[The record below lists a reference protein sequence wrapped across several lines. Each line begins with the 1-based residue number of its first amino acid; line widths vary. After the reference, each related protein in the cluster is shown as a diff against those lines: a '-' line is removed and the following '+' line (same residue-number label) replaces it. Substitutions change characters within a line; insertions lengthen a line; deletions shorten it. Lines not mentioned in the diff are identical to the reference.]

1 MDKHILNRIFQG
13 LFFSCFLWIY
23 ASIIFTNSGNKPWIS
38 LLAGIV
44 ILISGI
50 GIAYFCKTVVIRWR
64 PQVIHIIFAG
74 ISVIILTLL
83 IYFAFSLKSFPDWDA
98 GGIYQEAIA
107 PFTGKYL
114 SYNYFAIYPN
124 NIFLFLIYKIYYKMI
139 FFITG
144 STDIIYIELLNVAAI
159 FISIIFL
166 YLIAVKLWGAHMGL
180 FTGIICLFFAPFY
193 TYTAY
198 YYTDSFSLPF
208 VTISIYLYLC
218 AVNSKKEI
226 SKYLSLIGA
235 GIILALGF
243 KLKAT
248 IAIILVA
255 IVIHLFLNQKIRTAL
270 IYIGV
275 TIASFIVVLFSYNAA
290 VKQLNIVSEE
300 EAYSYQM
307 PYTHWLMMGLT
318 GDGGFNLDDVKYTQ
332 SFPNIDEKKAAN
344 IEVIKQRLSD
354 YGFVGTIKH
363 MTNKAVHNTWGDG
376 TYFVFREGTTIKQ
389 IQNYGN

>member
-1 MDKHILNRIFQG
+1 MDKHIINRMFQG
-13 LFFSCFLWIY
+13 LFFSCCLWIY

-38 LLAGIV
+38 ILAGIV

-50 GIAYFCKTVVIRWR
+50 GIAYFCKTVVIKWK

-83 IYFAFSLKSFPDWDA
+83 VYFAFSLKSFPDWDA

-107 PFTGKYL
+107 PFTGKYF

-159 FISIIFL
+159 FILIIFL
-166 YLIAVKLWGAHMGL
+166 YLIAVKLWGTHMGL
-180 FTGIICLFFAPFY
+180 LTGIICLFFAPFY

-198 YYTDSFSLPF
+198 YYTDNFSLPF

-226 SKYLSLIGA
+226 SKYLLLIGA

-248 IAIILVA
+248 IAIILAV

-270 IYIGV
+270 IYTGV
-275 TIASFIVVLFSYNAA
+275 TIASFIVVFFLIT
-290 VKQLNIVSEE
+290 L
-300 EAYSYQM
+300 
-307 PYTHWLMMGLT
+307 
-318 GDGGFNLDDVKYTQ
+318 
-332 SFPNIDEKKAAN
+332 
-344 IEVIKQRLSD
+344 R
-354 YGFVGTIKH
+354 
-363 MTNKAVHNTWGDG
+363 
-376 TYFVFREGTTIKQ
+376 
-389 IQNYGN
+389 

>member
-1 MDKHILNRIFQG
+1 MDKHIINRMFQG
-13 LFFSCFLWIY
+13 LFFSCCLWIY

-38 LLAGIV
+38 ILAGIV

-50 GIAYFCKTVVIRWR
+50 GIAYFCKTVVIKWK

-74 ISVIILTLL
+74 ISVIILTLVV
-83 IYFAFSLKSFPDWDA
+83 YFAFSLKSFPDWDA

-107 PFTGKYL
+107 PFTGKYF

-144 STDIIYIELLNVAAI
+144 SADIIYIELLNVAAI

-166 YLIAVKLWGAHMGL
+166 YLIAVKLWGSHMGL
-180 FTGIICLFFAPFY
+180 LTGIICLFFASFY

-226 SKYLSLIGA
+226 SKYLLLIGA

-248 IAIILVA
+248 IAIILAV

-270 IYIGV
+270 IYTGV
-275 TIASFIVVLFSYNAA
+275 TIASFIVVFFLIT
-290 VKQLNIVSEE
+290 L
-300 EAYSYQM
+300 
-307 PYTHWLMMGLT
+307 
-318 GDGGFNLDDVKYTQ
+318 
-332 SFPNIDEKKAAN
+332 
-344 IEVIKQRLSD
+344 R
-354 YGFVGTIKH
+354 
-363 MTNKAVHNTWGDG
+363 
-376 TYFVFREGTTIKQ
+376 
-389 IQNYGN
+389 

>member
-1 MDKHILNRIFQG
+1 MDKHIINRMFQG
-13 LFFSCFLWIY
+13 LFFSCCLWIY

-38 LLAGIV
+38 ILAGIV

-50 GIAYFCKTVVIRWR
+50 GIAYFCKTVVIKWK

-74 ISVIILTLL
+74 ISVIILTLVV
-83 IYFAFSLKSFPDWDA
+83 YFAFSLKSFPDWDA

-107 PFTGKYL
+107 PFTGKYF

-159 FISIIFL
+159 FISIIFP
-166 YLIAVKLWGAHMGL
+166 YLIAVKLWGSHMGL
-180 FTGIICLFFAPFY
+180 LTGIICLFFASFY

-226 SKYLSLIGA
+226 SKYLLLIGA

-248 IAIILVA
+248 IAIILAV

-270 IYIGV
+270 IYTGV
-275 TIASFIVVLFSYNAA
+275 TIASFIVVFFLIT
-290 VKQLNIVSEE
+290 L
-300 EAYSYQM
+300 
-307 PYTHWLMMGLT
+307 
-318 GDGGFNLDDVKYTQ
+318 
-332 SFPNIDEKKAAN
+332 
-344 IEVIKQRLSD
+344 R
-354 YGFVGTIKH
+354 
-363 MTNKAVHNTWGDG
+363 
-376 TYFVFREGTTIKQ
+376 
-389 IQNYGN
+389 

>member
-1 MDKHILNRIFQG
+1 MDKHILSRIFQG

-38 LLAGIV
+38 ILAGII

-50 GIAYFCKTVVIRWR
+50 GIAYFCKTVVIRWK
-64 PQVIHIIFAG
+64 PQIIHSVFAG

-83 IYFAFSLKSFPDWDA
+83 VYFAFSLKSFPDWDA
-98 GGIYQEAIA
+98 GSIYQEAIA
-107 PFTGKYL
+107 PFTGNHL

-124 NIFLFLIYKIYYKMI
+124 NIFLFLIYKIYYKII
-139 FFITG
+139 FSITG

-180 FTGIICLFFAPFY
+180 LTGIICLFFAPFY

-226 SKYLSLIGA
+226 SKYLLLIGA

-318 GDGGFNLDDVKYTQ
+318 GDGGFK
-332 SFPNIDEKKAAN
+332 S
-344 IEVIKQRLSD
+344 
-354 YGFVGTIKH
+354 
-363 MTNKAVHNTWGDG
+363 
-376 TYFVFREGTTIKQ
+376 
-389 IQNYGN
+389 

>member
-1 MDKHILNRIFQG
+1 MDKHIINRMFQG
-13 LFFSCFLWIY
+13 LFFSCCLWIY

-38 LLAGIV
+38 ILAGIV

-50 GIAYFCKTVVIRWR
+50 GIAYFCKTVVIKWK

-74 ISVIILTLL
+74 ISVIILTLVV
-83 IYFAFSLKSFPDWDA
+83 YFAFSLKSFPDWDA

-107 PFTGKYL
+107 PFTGKYF

-166 YLIAVKLWGAHMGL
+166 YLIAVKLWGTHMGL
-180 FTGIICLFFAPFY
+180 LTGIICLFFAPFY

-198 YYTDSFSLPF
+198 YYTDNFSLPF

-226 SKYLSLIGA
+226 SKYLLLIGA

-248 IAIILVA
+248 IAIILAV

-270 IYIGV
+270 IYTGV
-275 TIASFIVVLFSYNAA
+275 TIASFFVVFFLIT
-290 VKQLNIVSEE
+290 L
-300 EAYSYQM
+300 
-307 PYTHWLMMGLT
+307 
-318 GDGGFNLDDVKYTQ
+318 
-332 SFPNIDEKKAAN
+332 
-344 IEVIKQRLSD
+344 R
-354 YGFVGTIKH
+354 
-363 MTNKAVHNTWGDG
+363 
-376 TYFVFREGTTIKQ
+376 
-389 IQNYGN
+389 

>member
-1 MDKHILNRIFQG
+1 MDKHIINRMFQG

-38 LLAGIV
+38 
-44 ILISGI
+44 IL
-50 GIAYFCKTVVIRWR
+50 
-64 PQVIHIIFAG
+64 AG

-83 IYFAFSLKSFPDWDA
+83 VYFAFSLKSFPDWDA

-107 PFTGKYL
+107 PFTGKYF

-144 STDIIYIELLNVAAI
+144 NTDIIYIELLNVAAI

-180 FTGIICLFFAPFY
+180 LTGIICLFFAPFY

-226 SKYLSLIGA
+226 SKYLLLIGA

-248 IAIILVA
+248 IAIILAV

-270 IYIGV
+270 IYTGV
-275 TIASFIVVLFSYNAA
+275 TIASFIVVFFLIT
-290 VKQLNIVSEE
+290 L
-300 EAYSYQM
+300 
-307 PYTHWLMMGLT
+307 
-318 GDGGFNLDDVKYTQ
+318 
-332 SFPNIDEKKAAN
+332 
-344 IEVIKQRLSD
+344 R
-354 YGFVGTIKH
+354 
-363 MTNKAVHNTWGDG
+363 
-376 TYFVFREGTTIKQ
+376 
-389 IQNYGN
+389 